1 MGRNFY
7 FIEIANLK
15 LLPIGKEIISV
26 NVELLLSRFL
36 CCFYLFPVYL
46 GLYISSGGTEVAY
59 VFGDF
64 NRTGTLLASVGSSPD
79 YMLTIWDWKQEETLL
94 RSKAFAQDVYKVMFS
109 AENEEHL
116 TTGGSGHIR

>member
-1 MGRNFY
+1 M
-7 FIEIANLK
+7 
-15 LLPIGKEIISV
+15 

-36 CCFYLFPVYL
+36 CCVYLFPVHVYWVYH
-46 GLYISSGGTEVAY
+46 LYILLGGTEVAY

-64 NRTGTLLASVGSSPD
+64 NRTGSLLASVGSSPD

>member
-1 MGRNFY
+1 MH
-7 FIEIANLK
+7 
-15 LLPIGKEIISV
+15 
-26 NVELLLSRFL
+26 
-36 CCFYLFPVYL
+36 VYW
-46 GLYISSGGTEVAY
+46 GLYISSGGTETAY

-64 NRTGTLLASVGSSPD
+64 NRAGTLLASVGSSPD